1 MKILAL
7 GDAVSPAAVD
17 YLRRELWSRRKALG
31 CDFVIAN
38 GENASE
44 GNGLTAD
51 DARAM
56 LDAGADVVT
65 GGNHSLRKK
74 SLHNLMDD
82 DDRVLRP
89 ANFPADTPG
98 SGYCIVK
105 NEGVR
110 ILVINLAGR
119 IGLDF
124 TDNPFDCAD
133 RILARCDGQYDI
145 SAVDFHAEA
154 TGEKL
159 ALGRYLDGRVNI
171 FFGTHTHVTTADEQV
186 LPRGTGYITDLGFT
200 GVHDS
205 VLGVRTD
212 IIIKRLRT
220 GLPDPFENAAGEVKA
235 HGALFTLSDGGRC
248 ESVERIVF

>member
-82 DDRVLRP
+82 DDRVLRR
-89 ANFPADTPG
+89 NFSRSHAGLGLLHSKKRGCAHSRYKSRG
-98 SGYCIVK
+98 S
-105 NEGVR
+105 
-110 ILVINLAGR
+110 
-119 IGLDF
+119 
-124 TDNPFDCAD
+124 D
-133 RILARCDGQYDI
+133 RA
-145 SAVDFHAEA
+145 
-154 TGEKL
+154 
-159 ALGRYLDGRVNI
+159 
-171 FFGTHTHVTTADEQV
+171 
-186 LPRGTGYITDLGFT
+186 
-200 GVHDS
+200 
-205 VLGVRTD
+205 
-212 IIIKRLRT
+212 
-220 GLPDPFENAAGEVKA
+220 
-235 HGALFTLSDGGRC
+235 
-248 ESVERIVF
+248 